1 MSNLPSGILLLDKQ
15 PEMTS
20 FDCIRNLKRI
30 WKRTD
35 LGHGGTLDRFASGM
49 LPILVGEGLKLVR
62 FFLESHP
69 TLPTYWKSYAGTFD
83 FGSSTETGDPEGAV
97 LETRP
102 VTNLTLERVTAAMN
116 TFVGHATEQMPP
128 RFSAKKINGERAS
141 DLARAGKEPDLKPV
155 QVTIR
160 SFRCTGIEG
169 NRVHFE
175 ADCSKGTYVRSL
187 ALDLARKLDTVA
199 HVTALRRTAVGDF
212 LIANALTL
220 AQVEAMPME
229 KSLLNMQQSTQFM
242 PALEL
247 IGLELQQLRVGKTDG
262 IGARLSNSG
271 LAANVYCAKTSTG
284 IPVGLFELS
293 KDRQVKFLR
302 GIVD

>member
-1 MSNLPSGILLLDKQ
+1 MSQNSSGILLLDKQ

-20 FDCIRNLKRI
+20 YDCIRNLKRI

-35 LGHGGTLDRFASGM
+35 IGHGGTLDRFASGM

-69 TLPTYWKSYAGTFD
+69 TLPTYWKSYAGTFE
-83 FGSSTETGDPEGAV
+83 FGTATETGDPEGDV

-102 VTNLTLERVTAAMN
+102 VSGLTPERVTAAMS
-116 TFVGHATEQMPP
+116 TFVGAPCEQMPP
-128 RFSAKKINGERAS
+128 QFSAKKINGERAS
-141 DLARAGKEPDLKPV
+141 DLARAGKVPELKPV
-155 QVTIR
+155 QVYIR
-160 SFRCTGIEG
+160 NFECTGIEG
-169 NRVHFE
+169 NRVHFT

-212 LIANALTL
+212 KVESALTL
-220 AQVEAMPME
+220 AQVEAMPLE
-229 KSLLNMQQSTQFM
+229 KSLLDMQRSTSFM

-247 IGLELQQLRVGKTDG
+247 IGIELEQLRVGKTDG
-262 IGARLSNSG
+262 IGARLANSG
-271 LAANVYCAKTSTG
+271 LAPNIYCARNAAG
-284 IPVGLFELS
+284 LPVGLFELA

-302 GIVD
+302 GIIS

>member
-1 MSNLPSGILLLDKQ
+1 MSSKPSGILLLDKQ

-69 TLPTYWKSYAGTFD
+69 TLPTYWKSYAGTFE
-83 FGSSTETGDPEGAV
+83 FGSATETGDPEGTV
-97 LETRP
+97 TETRP
-102 VTNLTLERVTAAMN
+102 VPELTLERVTAAMN
-116 TFVGHATEQMPP
+116 TFVGAPIEQMPP

-141 DLARAGKEPDLKPV
+141 DLARAGKEPDLKAV

-160 SFRCTGIEG
+160 SFHCTGIEG
-169 NRVHFE
+169 NRVHFT

-187 ALDLARKLDTVA
+187 ALDLARNLDTVA

-212 LIANALTL
+212 RVESALTL
-220 AQVEAMPME
+220 AQLETLPIE
-229 KSLLNMQQSTQFM
+229 KALLDMDHSTAFM
-242 PALEL
+242 PRLEL
-247 IGLELQQLRVGKTDG
+247 IGVELEQLRVGKTDG
-262 IGARLSNSG
+262 IGARLANSG
-271 LAANVYCAKTSTG
+271 LTPSVYCARWAG
-284 IPVGLFELS
+284 APVGLFELA

-302 GIVD
+302 GISES